1 MRAEEFT
8 SDSIG
13 QLAPT
18 IANGQHCLAFVPHP
32 LPHRVQYGSR
42 IAYALSE
49 ASGALGELAGLARQ
63 LPNPA
68 LLISPFMRREAVLSS
83 RIEGTQTELADL
95 YAYEAGQLILP
106 GVDGGAPEEDRQE
119 VANYVRALQYGLEA
133 LDRRPLSLRLIRE
146 VHSHLL
152 DGARGRDKAPGELRR
167 VQNWIG
173 GGRNVQDAVFVPPP
187 PPQMKAGM
195 EQLEVY
201 LNSEDPEN
209 PPLVRLAMV
218 HYQFEALHPF
228 LDGNGRVGR
237 LLLVL
242 MLVQWNLL
250 PAPLLY
256 LSGYLER
263 HRSTYYE
270 LLLKVSQEGRLEDWI
285 EFFLNGV
292 AEQSKDARA
301 RARRLQDL
309 QAEWRKL
316 LTMQRTSSLA
326 LRLMDSLF
334 ESPVLT
340 IVSAAEC
347 LGASY
352 MGARKVIEK
361 LLEAGIVREIGK
373 ENRRVFL
380 AEGVLSAI
388 NTPVSV

>member
-1 MRAEEFT
+1 
-8 SDSIG
+8 
-13 QLAPT
+13 
-18 IANGQHCLAFVPHP
+18 
-32 LPHRVQYGSR
+32 VQYGSR
-42 IAYALSE
+42 LAYVLSE
-49 ASGALGELAGLARQ
+49 ASAALGELAGLASQ

-68 LLISPFMRREAVLSS
+68 LLINPFMRREAVLSS

-133 LDRRPLSLRLIRE
+133 LDRLPLSLRLIRE
-146 VHSHLL
+146 VHAHLL

-187 PPQMKAGM
+187 PPEMKAGM

-256 LSGYLER
+256 LSGYLES

-292 AEQSKDARA
+292 AEQAKDARA

-309 QAEWRKL
+309 QAQWRSL
-316 LTMQRTSSLA
+316 LVSRRTSSLVV
-326 LRLMDSLF
+326 RLMDSLF
-334 ESPVLT
+334 QYPVLT
-340 IVSAAEC
+340 IPGAAE
-347 LGASY
+347 LLQVSY
-352 MGARKVIEK
+352 VGARNSIEK
-361 LLEAGIVREIGK
+361 LLAAGIVREVGAN
-373 ENRRVFL
+373 NRRAFL
-380 AEGVLSAI
+380 AEAVLGAV
-388 NTPVSV
+388 NDPVEPVD